1 MIRHKNG
8 AVNIETTFR
17 PAAELPGPR
26 SAVMGRSSDY
36 APATPSVVSLSAIV
50 AAAAAAAALSL
61 ILLVPGT
68 GLGFLWVSPWA
79 SAGVS
84 AATIGIAAI
93 MWVTVTQ
100 ILASG
105 MGGYVAGRLRTQ

>member
-1 MIRHKNG
+1 
-8 AVNIETTFR
+8 
-17 PAAELPGPR
+17 
-26 SAVMGRSSDY
+26 MGRSLDY
-36 APATPSVVSLSAIV
+36 EPATPSAVSWSAIV
-50 AAAAAAAALSL
+50 ASAAAAALSL

-68 GLGFLWVSPWA
+68 GLGFLSVSPWA

-84 AATIGIAAI
+84 ATTIGIAAI

-105 MGGYVAGRLRTQ
+105 MGGFIAGRLRTQ